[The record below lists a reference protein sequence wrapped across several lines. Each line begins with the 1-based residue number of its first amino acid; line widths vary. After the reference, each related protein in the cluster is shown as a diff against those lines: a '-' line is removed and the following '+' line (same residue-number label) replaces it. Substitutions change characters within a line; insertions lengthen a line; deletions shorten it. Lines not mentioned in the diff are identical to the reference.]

1 MRASPYAR
9 RAWVAGL
16 LALTVTI
23 AASPPAAAGI
33 PAGAAR
39 VQPVEARGSD
49 IPRAEAVA
57 RSAARASR
65 QPVEVT
71 AERTETREVY
81 ANPNGT
87 FTSQTHAIPV
97 RVRRGGSWADVD
109 ATLRLRADG
118 SVAPVATVLG
128 MVFSG
133 GGSGPLATVSQD
145 GGSVAMSWP
154 FALPRPQLDGATATY
169 AEVIPGVDLRLTAA
183 VAGLSEVLVVK
194 DRRAATD
201 PRLVTL
207 RFALRPKGVSLR
219 QDAGGAVSA
228 VTAGGAVLLASGAP
242 LMWDSTP
249 AAGTSVGVRTA
260 VMRSTL
266 RAGNVLDVIPDATLL
281 ADPRVTFPVY
291 LDPDWT
297 GSKQYWTYVDKAY
310 PSQAYGLNPSHP
322 YAEVGYYNP
331 GVKRSFFRM
340 DTDNVNGKHILSA
353 YFHITETK
361 SYGCGS
367 TYNTRTDLYLTG
379 GITSSTSWNNQPS
392 WKTDVD
398 HVTSDYG
405 YGSCPSHDVEFTATS
420 TIAQAASSG
429 WSNTTFGLRAY
440 SESGTAYWKG
450 FDPATAKI
458 TITYNT
464 PPSTPQAYTTVPG
477 TTCATGNG
485 RPYLSTTS
493 LPAGVA
499 PSLRAQVYDPD
510 GTTDNNGVQ
519 AQFEMKHLD
528 PTTGQWTAMPT
539 LTTEFTKS
547 SSWQTATVTLPALDD
562 GQTYSWRVRAYDGV
576 DNSGYTPTCEF
587 TVDNSA
593 PNQVPQVTST
603 DYPAGTGAPSGAV
616 GSPGSFTFGAGTG
629 ETDVASFRY
638 ALLGAGPLTVAATGG
653 TATVS
658 LVPKHEQTNTL
669 SVCPVD
675 HAGNVGTACATYDF
689 MVGPPTDPVG
699 QWRLDETAG
708 TAAADSSTGAA
719 HPATVAGGTT
729 WTGDGRVG
737 GALHLN
743 GSTGYAATAAPV
755 VDTGK
760 AFTVSAW
767 VRAGSLPSTHMTAV
781 AASGGV
787 GSLFYLGYRQDGA
800 GTNRW
805 AFALQTADASPYD
818 WVQVYS
824 DSLHPPVAGA
834 WTQLVGEY
842 DPSSASVRL
851 YVNGMKVGE
860 APFTTAWTAS
870 GPLEIGRAQYK
881 GSYVDYWNGD
891 VDDVK
896 VWDRVVSDLAP
907 DAAYGDPDAEVYH
920 LATRPLR
927 LQGSW
932 HLDEASGTTAA
943 DDSGHGRTMTAAGAP
958 AWTGDSVS
966 GASAI
971 ALNGSSQWLN
981 TNGPVLR
988 TDSSFSVAAW
998 VRLNGSLLGAPPTAN
1013 ATALGQDGT
1022 SMSGFF
1028 LGYRLLT
1035 QTNADGTTSTVG
1047 HWSFSATSSDATSGY
1062 TWLHAR
1068 SLLPVDVSVLDQWVL
1083 VVGVYDAASRTTRIY
1098 VPGTGDQDAQ
1108 PLPASWLP
1116 WQAGGALTAGR
1127 AKYKGNNVDY
1137 WPGDIDEVRAYAGV
1151 LTDAEAQ
1158 DLFHGIAPPTN

>member
-1 MRASPYAR
+1 
-9 RAWVAGL
+9 
-16 LALTVTI
+16 
-23 AASPPAAAGI
+23 
-33 PAGAAR
+33 
-39 VQPVEARGSD
+39 
-49 IPRAEAVA
+49 
-57 RSAARASR
+57 
-65 QPVEVT
+65 VEVT

-81 ANPNGT
+81 ANPDGT
-87 FTSQTHAIPV
+87 LTSQTYAIPV
-97 RVRRGGSWADVD
+97 RMRRGGSWADVN
-109 ATLRLRADG
+109 ATLRFRADG
-118 SVAPVATVLG
+118 SVAPVATVVG
-128 MVFSG
+128 MVLSG

-154 FALPRPQLDGATATY
+154 FALPRPELDGATATY

-194 DRRAATD
+194 DRQAAAD
-201 PRLVTL
+201 PRLATL
-207 RFALRPKGVSLR
+207 SFALRPQGATLR
-219 QDAGGAVSA
+219 QDANGAVSA
-228 VTAGGAVLLASGAP
+228 VTAGGAVLLTSGPA

-249 AAGTSVGVRTA
+249 AAGSPGGAPSAASVGARTA
-260 VMRSTL
+260 VMRSAL
-266 RAGNVLDVIPDATLL
+266 HAGDVLDVTPDAAML
-281 ADPRVTFPVY
+281 ADPQVTFPVY

-297 GSKQYWTYVDKAY
+297 GSKQYWTYVDRAY

-392 WKTDVD
+392 WKTLMD

-420 TIAQAASSG
+420 TIALAASSG
-429 WSNTTFGLRAY
+429 WSNTTVGLRAY

-450 FDPATAKI
+450 FDPASAKI

-477 TTCATGNG
+477 TTCATGSG

-493 LPAGVA
+493 LPAGVS
-499 PSLRAQVYDPD
+499 PSLQAQVHDPD

-519 AQFEMKHLD
+519 AQFEMNQVD
-528 PTTGQWTAMPT
+528 PATGQWTAMPT
-539 LTTEFTKS
+539 LATVFSKS
-547 SSWQTATVTLPALDD
+547 ASWQTATVALPALND

-576 DNSGYTPTCEF
+576 DYSGYTPTCEF

-593 PNQVPQVTST
+593 PDQVPQVTST

-616 GSPGSFTFGAGTG
+616 GRPGSFTFRAGTG

-638 ALLGAGPLTVAATGG
+638 SLLGSGPLTVAAPGG
-653 TATVS
+653 TATV
-658 LVPKHEQTNTL
+658 LIVPTHEQTNTV

-675 HAGNVGTACATYDF
+675 QAGNVGTACATYDF
-689 MVGPPTDPVG
+689 TVGPPTDPVG
-699 QWRLDETAG
+699 QWRLDETSG
-708 TAAADSSTGAA
+708 TVAADSSSGGA
-719 HPATVAGGTT
+719 HPATVAGGTA
-729 WTGDGRVG
+729 WTSDGRVG
-737 GALHLN
+737 GALHLS

-767 VRAGSLPSTHMTAV
+767 VRAGTLPSTHMTAV
-781 AASGGV
+781 AASGSS
-787 GSLFYLGYRQDGA
+787 GSSFYLGYRQDST

-805 AFALQTADASPYD
+805 AFALQTADATPYN

-824 DSLHPPVAGA
+824 DSLHSPVAGA
-834 WTQLVGEY
+834 WTHLVGEY

-870 GPLEIGRAQYK
+870 GPLEIGRALYK

-891 VDDVK
+891 IDDVK

-907 DAAYGDPDAEVYH
+907 DAAYGDADAEVYH

-932 HLDEASGTTAA
+932 HLDEAGGTTAA
-943 DDSGHGRTMTAAGAP
+943 DDSGYGRTMTATGAP
-958 AWTGDSVS
+958 AWTSDSVV

-981 TNGPVLR
+981 TGGPVLR

-998 VRLNGSLLGAPPTAN
+998 VRLNGSLLGGAPPTTA

-1022 SMSGFF
+1022 YMSGFF
-1028 LGYRLLT
+1028 LGYRLVT
-1035 QTNADGTTSTVG
+1035 QTNPDGTTSTVG
-1047 HWSFSATSSDATSGY
+1047 HWSFSVTSSDASSGY

-1068 SLLPVDVSVLDQWVL
+1068 SLLPVDASALDQWVL
-1083 VVGVYDAASRTTRIY
+1083 IVGVYDAASRTTRIY
-1098 VPGTGDQDAQ
+1098 IPGTGDQDAR
-1108 PLPASWLP
+1108 PLPSSWLP
-1116 WQAGGALTAGR
+1116 WQAGGRLTAGR
-1127 AKYKGNNVDY
+1127 AKYKGNNVDF

-1151 LTDAEAQ
+1151 LTNAEAQ